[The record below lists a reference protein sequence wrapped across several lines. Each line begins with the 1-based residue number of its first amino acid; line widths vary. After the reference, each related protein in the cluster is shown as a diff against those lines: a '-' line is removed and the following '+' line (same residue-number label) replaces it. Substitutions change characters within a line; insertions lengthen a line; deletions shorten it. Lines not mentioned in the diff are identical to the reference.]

1 MIFKGILLTSV
12 KQKVSEASKEG
23 IYSSAVYLPLLYL
36 VTATPTLLLLT
47 GLTLLLTAGVAQF
60 FPDLLF
66 PTNFVLTMA
75 SITIFMSVVLFLAFR
90 LFLRKLIPKE
100 SNQIVSSQPLNI
112 EEKLQGAF
120 APFLI
125 QLKEEQSLFKNSNF
139 RSPK

>member
-23 IYSSAVYLPLLYL
+23 IYSSAVYLPLLYF

-47 GLTLLLTAGVAQF
+47 ALILLLTAGVAQF
-60 FPDLLF
+60 FSDLLF
-66 PTNFVLTMA
+66 PTSFVLVMA
-75 SITIFMSVVLFLAFR
+75 LVTTFLSVVLFLAFR
-90 LFLRKLIPKE
+90 LLLRKLIPKE
-100 SNQIVSSQPLNI
+100 SNHTVSSQALNI

-125 QLKEEQSLFKNSNF
+125 QLKEEQSLFKKSYL